1 MKRRILFAALMS
13 LLLITSCNAKKT
25 HDTTPKRQ
33 GYREWELDR
42 NLYGDVDSVTITNYK
57 FTDKFGELVKD
68 RIINK
73 DVYKFNL
80 RGDVVEMIGYNSDG
94 SLMGKILHKYDSQ
107 GNMIEE
113 ASYNGDGSL
122 REKSLY
128 KYDSQGN
135 KIEEA
140 RYNGDGSLDYKYLYK
155 YDSQGNKIEC
165 ISYYDD
171 GSLCEKILYKYDS
184 QGNMIE
190 KIRCNGEIMKP
201 DSKTEQVIVYRK

>member
-33 GYREWELDR
+33 GYKEFELDR

-57 FTDKFGELVKD
+57 LTDKFGELVKD

-107 GNMIEE
+107 GNMIE
-113 ASYNGDGSL
+113 STGYYSDGSL
-122 REKSLY
+122 MEKYLY

-135 KIEEA
+135 MIEEA
-140 RYNGDGSLDYKYLYK
+140 RYNSDGSLDYKYLYK
-155 YDSQGNKIEC
+155 YDSQGNNIEKARYN
-165 ISYYDD
+165 SD
-171 GSLCEKILYKYDS
+171 GSLGNYKD
-184 QGNMIE
+184 I
-190 KIRCNGEIMKP
+190 
-201 DSKTEQVIVYRK
+201 